1 MANLNDVCK
10 EIVENTEHALA
21 AGVVDLDSGLLL
33 GVAHSV
39 NYFNQD
45 ILDTVAAAAVE
56 MFRGRSTQTVE
67 SMLAELRGQQTTN
80 SIIDLHFSTEHTHH
94 FMTVVP
100 GKPAALAILVTRNK
114 VRLGFGWTSLQNRL
128 KELAEVCP

>member
-1 MANLNDVCK
+1 MANLNDICRS
-10 EIVENTEHALA
+10 IVENTEHALA

-33 GVAHSV
+33 GVSHGV
-39 NYFNQD
+39 NYFNQE
-45 ILDTVAAAAVE
+45 ILDTVAAASVE

-67 SMLAELRGQQTTN
+67 TMLADLRGTEPGN
-80 SIIDLHFSTEHTHH
+80 SIQDLHFSTGQTHH

-100 GKPAALAILVTRNK
+100 NKPSALAILVTRNK

-128 KELAEVCP
+128 EEIASACP